1 MPKFSGFIWNYTIWQ
16 PWLPRQRKHK
26 SEKSIFARAEKKE
39 CFWEHSGVV
48 RAACGAAI
56 KKMFW
61 PDTALIRLFREQP
74 KRFESRKNIRLF
86 RKLKKSNYFEN

>member
-1 MPKFSGFIWNYTIWQ
+1 VVSFETIPSGNRDCLGRENTKAKKEF
-16 PWLPRQRKHK
+16 LP
-26 SEKSIFARAEKKE
+26 EPKKE